1 VGAINTLKT
10 TFLMTLMT
18 ILLMLAGSAF
28 GGNQGAMMALI
39 FSVVMNVGAYWF
51 SDKVV
56 LRMYRAQPVAAH
68 DAPMLYE
75 IISGLAQRGDMP
87 MPKIYRIDDPS
98 PNAFATG
105 RNPRHAAVAV
115 TTGILRVLNR
125 EELTGVLAHEL
136 AHIRHRDILI
146 CTVAATVAGAISML
160 ANIAQWGLFFGA
172 GRSDDR
178 DRGGSHPIAALAM
191 IILAPMAAMLI
202 QMAISRSREF
212 QADAGGARL
221 CGHPLWLAS
230 ALKKLHT
237 ASRQI
242 PMHDASPATAHLF
255 IVNPLRGGGILSLFS
270 THPPMEQR
278 IALLEGMSAR

>member
-1 VGAINTLKT
+1 MGAINTLKT